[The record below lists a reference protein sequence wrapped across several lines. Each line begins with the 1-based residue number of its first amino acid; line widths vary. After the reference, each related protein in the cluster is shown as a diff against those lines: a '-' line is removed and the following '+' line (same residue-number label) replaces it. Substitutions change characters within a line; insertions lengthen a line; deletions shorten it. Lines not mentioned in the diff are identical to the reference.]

1 MSQCIAVNIK
11 LFVCTVEE
19 SHADHDGS
27 GHRPEGPVGKHDP
40 RPGGREQVGH
50 ALSLRKILTLFMK
63 MAIFRHFFAFCN
75 FLPFLMVYF
84 AFLCNV

>member
-50 ALSLRKILTLFMK
+50 ALSLRKILTLFRK
-63 MAIFRHFFAFCN
+63 MAILGTFLHFAIFCH
-75 FLPFLMVYF
+75 F
-84 AFLCNV
+84 